1 MKKQKRSII
10 SGILVLSLS
19 LGMGFNVSATT
30 VDEAKKKGEQ
40 LESQKKSAE
49 AEKSS
54 LAAQLNAVITEMN
67 ISKEKL
73 QKKQEEIQIAED
85 ELVQAKVAENDQYE
99 SMKKRIKYMYE
110 AGNSQMIEILV
121 SSEDIGDFLNKA
133 EYVSELSTYDRGK
146 LAEFQDTVRDVE
158 AKEATLQAEY
168 TELTALQDQLMA
180 QQGEVETLLSNKQVE
195 ISSLE
200 SQIGEN
206 AAVLQQLI
214 EQAEAERQKQI
225 QAQAAAEAAAEA
237 ARKAAQ
243 EAASAGNSGGS
254 GGYVPPSSPPVVS
267 GNGQFTHP
275 CPAASVSSTFGYR
288 TFDNSFH
295 NGLDLAAPE
304 GTPTYAAADGTVI
317 IAGWSDS
324 AGNWVV
330 INHGNGLTTK
340 SMHHS
345 ALTVSAGQSVVKGQ
359 QIGLVGNT
367 GNSFGAH
374 LHFQVESNGS
384 PVDPQ
389 GYL

>member
-10 SGILVLSLS
+10 SGILVLTLS
-19 LGMGFNVSATT
+19 LGLGFNVSATT
-30 VDEAKKKGEQ
+30 VDEAKQKGEQ
-40 LESQKKSAE
+40 LESQKKNAE
-49 AEKSS
+49 EEKNS
-54 LAAQLNAVITEMN
+54 LAAQLNAIIAEMN

-73 QKKQEEIQIAED
+73 QKKQEEIQTAEN

-146 LAEFQDTVRDVE
+146 LVEFQDTVQDVE

-168 TELTALQDQLMA
+168 SELATLQDQLMA
-180 QQGEVETLLSNKQVE
+180 QQGEVEALLSNKQVE

-225 QAQAAAEAAAEA
+225 QAAAAAEA

-243 EAASAGNSGGS
+243 DAANAGSSGGSGGS

-275 CPAASVSSTFGYR
+275 CPAGSVSSTFGYR

-295 NGLDLAAPE
+295 NGLDLAAAE

-345 ALTVSAGQSVVKGQ
+345 ALTVSAGQSVVRGQ
-359 QIGLVGNT
+359 QIGLVGDT

-374 LHFQVESNGS
+374 LHFQVELNGT